1 VRRILLATALLAAA
15 TPAALEA
22 QDSTRWGDELP
33 STPQPVMP
41 AGSADA
47 PFPAPPLMKP
57 PAKVRALY
65 LTAWVFGSK
74 RFYDLVRL
82 ADSTEVNAFVIDVK
96 DDTGYMTYRSYVP
109 TAVAIGANA
118 ELRARDT
125 RERLALMHEKGIFPI
140 ARIVVAKDPL
150 LAVKKPEWSIQDV
163 DGGLW
168 RDRQG
173 RAWVDAF
180 RDSVWIYA
188 AQLGEEAVKLGFAEL
203 QYDYVRFPDEPRSR
217 MARARYG
224 ARRPGESN
232 RDGIR
237 RNLTLVRDRVRPL
250 GVPFTL
256 DVFGMTTVAEGD
268 LGIGQ
273 VWEDLVGMS
282 DVILPMVY
290 PSHYYRG
297 MYGFASPN
305 AAPYEVVKRAL
316 EDGLR
321 RSAVLDS
328 AAEVRPYLQAFTLG
342 APRYGP
348 EHVRAQMK
356 AGYDLGLP
364 GWVLWNPRSV
374 YDPRIFRPAGATADT
389 TAEVG
394 E

>member
-1 VRRILLATALLAAA
+1 MRRLLAAALLAALA
-15 TPAALEA
+15 PAVAHA

-33 STPQPVMP
+33 AAQAPALPAPVP
-41 AGSADA
+41 AV
-47 PFPAPPLMKP
+47 PHPAPPLPKP
-57 PAKVRALY
+57 PANVRALY
-65 LTAWVFGSK
+65 LTAWVFGSQ

-96 DDTGYMTYRSYVP
+96 DDTGYLTYRSEVP
-109 TAVAIGANA
+109 TAMAIGANA

-125 RERLALMHEKGIFPI
+125 RERLALLHEKGIFPI

-150 LAVKKPEWSIQDV
+150 LALKKPAWSVQDI

-188 AQLGEEAVKLGFAEL
+188 AQLGEEAVRLGFAEL
-203 QYDYVRFPDEPRSR
+203 QFDYVRFPDEPKSR

-224 ARRPGESN
+224 ARREGETS

-237 RNLTLVRDRVRPL
+237 RNLALLRDRVAAL
-250 GVPFTL
+250 DVPFTL

-273 VWEDLVGMS
+273 VWEDLVDLA
-282 DVILPMVY
+282 DVVLPMVY

-297 MYGFASPN
+297 MYGHASPN
-305 AAPYEVVKRAL
+305 AAPYDVVKRAL

-321 RSAVLDS
+321 RSAKVDS
-328 AAEVRPYLQAFTLG
+328 PAEVRPYLQAFTLG

-356 AGYDLGLP
+356 AGYDLGLG

-374 YDPRIFRPAGATADT
+374 YDPRIFRPAATEA
-389 TAEVG
+389 APEASAAR
-394 E
+394 